1 MANTVKKIV
10 FLFLMLSISALQAQK
25 TPEELADYLFKALK
39 AENVKAVGTYLA
51 TPEEALLFSKKLGY
65 SYTKDQGDDY
75 KEEQLKIDTAFI
87 DQVIYVLKDGKTQK
101 GIVWNK
107 AELVKIKSG
116 VETYILSSLDE
127 SKTAD
132 WGPISIIFKSGTDQF
147 ILTFA
152 NAFDATGRWRI
163 NGESIKLKRYTE

>member
-1 MANTVKKIV
+1 MSKLRITLILLIAS
-10 FLFLMLSISALQAQK
+10 LSLQAQK

-65 SYTKDQGDDY
+65 SYTKDQGDDF

-87 DQVIYVLKDGKTQK
+87 DQVKYVLKDGKTQK

-116 VETYILSSLDE
+116 VETFILSSLDE

-132 WGPISIIFKSGTDQF
+132 MGPISVIFKSGTDQF
-147 ILTFA
+147 ILTFVQ
-152 NAFDATGRWRI
+152 AFEATGRWRI

>member
-1 MANTVKKIV
+1 MSKLRITLILLIAS
-10 FLFLMLSISALQAQK
+10 LSLQAQK

-65 SYTKDQGDDY
+65 SYTKDQGDDF

-87 DQVIYVLKDGKTQK
+87 DQVKYVLKDGKTQK
-101 GIVWNK
+101 GIVWNN

-116 VETYILSSLDE
+116 VETFILSSLDE

-132 WGPISIIFKSGTDQF
+132 MGPISVIFKSGTDQF
-147 ILTFA
+147 ILTFVQ
-152 NAFDATGRWRI
+152 AFEATGRWRI